1 MKVVLAILKLMA
13 LKSKLLEETID
24 NLDKNLD
31 KKEKYY
37 VINKFISALTLSQVE
52 SLLDKLEQIQA
63 DLILEKET
71 SALFDIRLDAHNNSY
86 AYLKRLGKD
95 YPNLYLGP
103 IYFKEGTIY
112 KLINKHTNAQ
122 KVIRSLGLEQRGLQ
136 TYLKIE
142 FLSPQKEVREYLFY
156 DKDLSLP
163 RIPQK
168 IDLEKIEENL
178 SEGDKQIFFSNIGH
192 NISNINK
199 YKNIVQPREDWSAI
213 FVKKDWQVEEIR
225 ESVSFSSTTDLKVNE
240 IDQPKKNNLAIDNT
254 SNTKSPYPNNLTT
267 KQVVTTSH
275 ENLYKKKSPKQSL
288 QTKQIQFSVQVG
300 NYFHAQVESYLH
312 QWTRLSQVLPNNPQL
327 SLLVETNRLVLSN
340 LSNNKILVEYDRKLR
355 RLNAK
360 SPRLLY
366 SLLYEIV
373 SNVAINNF
381 IPSEQRSLGQKW
393 LSHLQNPP
401 LHDNQILLASMFDL

>member
-1 MKVVLAILKLMA
+1 MKVVLTIFKLMV
-13 LKSKLLEETID
+13 LKSGSLEETIEY
-24 NLDKNLD
+24 LDKNLD
-31 KKEKYY
+31 KKEKYH
-37 VINKFISALTLSQVE
+37 VISKLISALTLSQVE
-52 SLLDKLEQIQA
+52 SLLDKLEQKQA

-71 SALFDIRLDAHNNSY
+71 SALFDIRLAANNNSY
-86 AYLKRLGKD
+86 AYLKRLGKE

-103 IYFKEGTIY
+103 IYFKQGTVY
-112 KLINKHTNAQ
+112 KLTNKHTNAQ

-142 FLSPQKEVREYLFY
+142 FLLPQKEVREYLFY
-156 DKDLSLP
+156 DADLTLP

-178 SEGDKQIFFSNIGH
+178 SEGDKHIFFSNIEK

-199 YKNIVQPREDWSAI
+199 YKSIIQPREDWSAI
-213 FVKKDWQVEEIR
+213 FLKKDWQVEEIR
-225 ESVSFSSTTDLKVNE
+225 ESVNSSSTIDLKVNE
-240 IDQPKKNNLAIDNT
+240 IDQLKKNKLIVDNT
-254 SNTKSPYPNNLTT
+254 SNTNSPYLSNLTN

-275 ENLYKKKSPKQSL
+275 ENSSNKKSPKQSL
-288 QTKQIQFSVQVG
+288 QTKKIQFSVQVG
-300 NYFHAQVESYLH
+300 NYFHTQVESYLH
-312 QWTRLSQVLPNNPQL
+312 QWTRLSQILPNNPQL
-327 SLLVETNRLVLSN
+327 SLLVEANRLVLSN

-366 SLLYEIV
+366 SLVYEIV

-401 LHDNQILLASMFDL
+401 LHDNKILLASMFDL